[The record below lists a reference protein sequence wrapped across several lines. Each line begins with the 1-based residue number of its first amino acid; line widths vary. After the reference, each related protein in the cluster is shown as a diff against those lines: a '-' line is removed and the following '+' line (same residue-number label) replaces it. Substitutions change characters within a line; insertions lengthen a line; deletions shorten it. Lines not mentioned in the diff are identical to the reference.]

1 MLVGILLD
9 ATSSDFDVSFDF
21 YGKMDGFS
29 EFRYGSGAGDELVEM
44 IVASV
49 VGGGAEKER
58 FGEVDLRKG
67 WWSRV
72 RVVARSFATATV
84 GRCGDGLVVVVVVV
98 GVVRGHV
105 VK

>member
-29 EFRYGSGAGDELVEM
+29 EFRYGSGADDALVEM

-67 WWSRV
+67 VVEQGESGGKKFCYSNSR
-72 RVVARSFATATV
+72 
-84 GRCGDGLVVVVVVV
+84 
-98 GVVRGHV
+98 
-105 VK
+105 